1 MSTIARETVVTVSQG
16 KLRGR
21 IEDDVAV
28 FRGIPY
34 AAAPIDANRFARP
47 QPPQAWDGVRDA
59 REFGPIAAQPPYP
72 PPFNQLLGDQGIVGP
87 DCLSLNV
94 WTPDTGN
101 RGLPV
106 MVWIH
111 GGSFSRGAGSLP
123 AYDGRRFAR
132 DGIVCVTINYRLG
145 AEGFLDLDGAVQN
158 RGLLDQ
164 IAALEWVNGNIGAF
178 GGDAQNITLFG
189 ESAGAFSIGTLIA
202 TPSARGLFRRAILQ
216 SGAAHHTISRTTSAI
231 VRQRLADTL
240 DVRPALASMAS
251 IPLRQFI
258 DAQAQLALELA
269 IKPNPASFGEV
280 AVNGML
286 FEPVVDGDVLP
297 RRPNDAMAAGA
308 SRGLDVMIGTTSEEW
323 RFFSVP
329 TRAIDLVTDEQLS
342 AWLTHRGLSSDAIA
356 VYRTSRPDASLG
368 DILSALVTDFTFRIP
383 AVRLAEA
390 HARNGGT
397 PYIYEFSWRSPMFD
411 GRLGACHALEIPF
424 VFDNLDSGG
433 LAAMTG
439 DHPPQV
445 LADAMH
451 RSWVAFARDGNPGW
465 QPYAEDHRA
474 VMTFDGNG
482 RSLAI
487 DPASAERQL
496 WDGIR

>member
-1 MSTIARETVVTVSQG
+1 MSTIASETVVSVSQG

-21 IEDDVAV
+21 IEDGVAV
-28 FRGIPY
+28 FRGIRY
-34 AAAPIDANRFARP
+34 AAPPIDANRFTRP
-47 QPPQAWDGVRDA
+47 QPPEAWDGIRDG

-72 PPFNQLLGDQGIVGP
+72 PPFNQLLGDQGIAGA
-87 DCLSLNV
+87 DCLRLNV
-94 WTPDTGN
+94 WTPDPDA
-101 RGLPV
+101 RLPV

-145 AEGFLDLDGAVQN
+145 AEGFLDLDGGVQN

-164 IAALEWVNGNIGAF
+164 IAALEWVNGNIGVF
-178 GGDAQNITLFG
+178 GGDAQNVTLFG
-189 ESAGAFSIGTLIA
+189 ESAGAFSIGTLMA

-216 SGAAHHTISRTTSAI
+216 SGAAHHTISRTTSGI
-231 VRQRLADTL
+231 VRQRLADAL
-240 DVRPALASMAS
+240 GVRPALDAMAS
-251 IPLRQFI
+251 VALPQFI
-258 DAQAQLALELA
+258 GAQAQLAFELA
-269 IKPNPASFGEV
+269 IKPNPATFGEV

-286 FEPVVDGDVLP
+286 FEPVVDGDVVP
-297 RRPNDAMAAGA
+297 RRPNDAIAAGA
-308 SRGLDVMIGTTSEEW
+308 SRGLDVLIGTTTEEW

-342 AWLTHRGLSSDAIA
+342 AWVTHRGLSTDAIA
-356 VYRTSRPDASLG
+356 VYRTSRPDASPG
-368 DILSALVTDFTFRIP
+368 DIQSALVTDFTFRIP

-390 HARNGGT
+390 HSRNGGT
-397 PYIYEFSWRSPMFD
+397 PYVYEFSWRSPMFE

-439 DHPPQV
+439 DHPPQA
-445 LADAMH
+445 LAGAMH

-474 VMTFDGNG
+474 VMTFGQSG
-482 RSLAI
+482 GSVII
-487 DPASAERQL
+487 DPASAERRL